1 MICRYFTVYKFCVV
15 VQLVAAAN
23 NVPFVIVNGS
33 QMHQWIVN
41 QENSLTLNTS
51 DPDGDTVTVYGW
63 TALPTGHTL
72 SPTQGPEWE
81 FVWTPANMDPV
92 ELM

>member
-1 MICRYFTVYKFCVV
+1 
-15 VQLVAAAN
+15 
-23 NVPFVIVNGS
+23 
-33 QMHQWIVN
+33 MHQWIVN

-51 DPDGDTVTVYGW
+51 DPDGDTVTVYSW
-63 TALPTGHTL
+63 TPRPPGSTL
-72 SPTQGPEWE
+72 TRTQGPEWE